1 MDIKKLEEAKSIFE
15 EQKAV
20 KKTLKDLETLQVVNK
35 QNRGLAIVSAFGN
48 SISSGTVVYINKS
61 MADRFLGELT
71 DFYSAKKEEL
81 AKKFEEL

>member
-1 MDIKKLEEAKSIFE
+1 MNIKKLEKAKSIFE

-20 KKTLKDLETLQVVNK
+20 KKTLEDLETLQVNNK

-48 SISSGTVVYINKS
+48 SIGGTVVYINKS

>member
-20 KKTLKDLETLQVVNK
+20 KKTLKDLETLQVDNK
-35 QNRGLAIVSAFGN
+35 QNRGLAIVSAFGK
-48 SISSGTVVYINKS
+48 SIGGTVVYINKS